1 MHPLSRIREPAVQP
15 LQDRYTRTL
24 EALRHEERLLM
35 GCVALILLAV
45 LVLFIPAVS
54 ALGNPAFRPLLTA
67 LNLTGILLTLL
78 MMWSARRLLRRIRA
92 RQRACREIETQL
104 CLPALQESAALDSR
118 SLRLLFGAL
127 FILLLGGWILHLI
140 LLWSL

>member
-1 MHPLSRIREPAVQP
+1 MHPLPRIREPADQP
-15 LQDRYTRTL
+15 LQDRYVRTL
-24 EALRHEERLLM
+24 DALRHEERLLIWS
-35 GCVALILLAV
+35 VSFSLIAV

-78 MMWSARRLLRRIRA
+78 MAAGARRLLRRIRE
-92 RQRACREIETQL
+92 RVQTCREMETRL
-104 CLPALQESAALDSR
+104 CLPALQESPALDSR
-118 SLRLLFGAL
+118 ALRMLFGAVV
-127 FILLLGGWILHLI
+127 ILLSGGWILHLI